1 MLFRTTS
8 INKFS
13 EITTNI
19 KDLLPFTGLSGT
31 GKSSFCQII
40 QKELTVWSHILQ
52 CRSLR
57 GRKDIP
63 EVLGKA
69 ILMCQEHSPAVLIC
83 DDVDALVPPNME
95 GASPQD
101 IAYYQR

>member
-1 MLFRTTS
+1 MYVK
-8 INKFS
+8 I
-13 EITTNI
+13 I
-19 KDLLPFTGLSGT
+19 TGLNGT
-31 GKSSFCQII
+31 GKTALCHIV
-40 QKELTVWSHILQ
+40 QKELTVWSHILH
-52 CRSLR
+52 CRSLK

-83 DDVDALVPPNME
+83 DDVDSLVPPNVE

-101 IAYYQR
+101 VAYYQRYHTNFHFSSANY